1 MNNKVDINKRAEVV
15 ATLFRENEHGDSR
28 GFLLSE
34 LIETEFIDL
43 NFEQALEVIPLA
55 IEKIKKQ
62 TPRTIPEKIAAVE
75 KREYEYKKTVYL
87 ESDLSMLKAF
97 VKSSL
102 SEVCKSEG
110 VSLKEFLRYSNLNSD
125 KRIGSEQ

>member
-1 MNNKVDINKRAEVV
+1 MGNMFDIDKRAELV
-15 ATLFRENEHGDSR
+15 ATIFRENENGDSR
-28 GFLLSE
+28 SFLLSE

-55 IEKIKKQ
+55 IEKIKEQ
-62 TPRTIPEKIAAVE
+62 TPRTITEKIAAVE
-75 KREYEYKKTVYL
+75 KREYEYKRTVYL
-87 ESDLSMLKAF
+87 ESDLSMHKAF

-102 SEVCKSEG
+102 SEVCESEG
-110 VSLKEFLRYSNLNSD
+110 VSVEEFLIYFNLNSD